1 MAEEGSILIIDDKPN
16 MLKMLKTLLGDSYE
30 VTTAD
35 SAEGGLQK
43 FRDMSP
49 DVVLS
54 DIRMPGMSGMELLR
68 KMKNESPATEVIL
81 MTAYAEVSQAVKAVK
96 EGAYNYVTK
105 PFEPEDIQ
113 LTIDKALER
122 KRLREK
128 TEILQ
133 QEIEE
138 KYGFPNIVGDSKPM
152 RRAFKLARKA
162 AESDATVL
170 LTGESGTGKEVFAKA
185 IHYSSPRA
193 KNRFVDINCAAV
205 PEGLIESELFGHVK
219 GAFSGASKD
228 KKGLFEEADGGTLFL
243 DEVTELPAELQVKLN
258 RAIQEKEIRRV
269 GDTRNREVDVRI
281 IASSNRE
288 LEQALED
295 GQIREDLYYRLN
307 VFPIHLPPL
316 REREGDIPLLV
327 RHFLEKQ
334 VGPQEAEEYHI
345 EPDAM
350 QVLLAHSWPGNI
362 RELENVIERAVVLAE
377 DKTITA
383 EILSP
388 LGPHEDQGESQM
400 APLSQMSY
408 REAMDKMS
416 ENCRRQ
422 YLIEVLKQYDGN
434 VTRAAEHAGIE
445 RESFHRLMRKCDI
458 DSDDIRSEARS

>member
-1 MAEEGSILIIDDKPN
+1 MAEEGSVLIIDDKPN

-35 SAEGGLQK
+35 SADEGLHK
-43 FRDMSP
+43 FRDINP

-68 KMKNESPATEVIL
+68 KMKDENPTAEVIL

-113 LTIDKALER
+113 LTLDKALER

-185 IHYSSPRA
+185 IHYTSPRSTD
-193 KNRFVDINCAAV
+193 RFVDINCAAV

-219 GAFSGASKD
+219 GAFSGASQE

-243 DEVTELPAELQVKLN
+243 DEVTELPSDLQVKLN

-269 GDTRNREVDVRI
+269 GDTRNRQVDARI

-295 GQIREDLYYRLN
+295 GEIREDLYYRLN

-316 REREGDIPLLV
+316 RERDGDIPLLV
-327 RHFLEKQ
+327 RHFLQQE
-334 VGPQEAEEYHI
+334 VGAEEAEEYDI

-350 QVLLAHSWPGNI
+350 QMLLAHNWPGNI

-377 DKTITA
+377 EKTITA
-383 EILSP
+383 DILSP
-388 LGPHEDQGESQM
+388 LSPHEAESEPRM
-400 APLSQMSY
+400 APLSEMTY
-408 REAMDKMS
+408 EEAMDKMS

-422 YLIEVLKQYDGN
+422 YLVEVLKQYGGN
-434 VTRAAEHAGIE
+434 VTKAAEHAGIE

-458 DSDDIRSEARS
+458 DSDEIRGRSGN